1 MSGRRCF
8 LAYLRILAAILCVW
22 CLSLSGRPNT
32 ALAFE
37 PGTAAEETGKTEL
50 SLTVFFGTEQ
60 EGFPDV
66 EFRLYR
72 VGEMDLSRAE
82 FALTGAFEQY
92 SVPQNAEDSSEWKAL
107 AETLH
112 AYVVRDEITPDE
124 KSRTDEVGK
133 AYFNGLEKGL
143 YLVEGDPYREGSLE
157 AEGVYLYTPEP
168 FLISVPGLDG
178 NNWIDEVTAACKF
191 ESGYTPPNVDRS
203 VQKVWKDDG
212 HEDSRPKEIEV
223 QLLRDGEV
231 EDAVI
236 LNAENGWSHTW
247 TGLAGDARWQL
258 AESEVPEGYTVL
270 VHQEGILFVVTNS
283 YSEEEPEEPGTSERP
298 ESPDD
303 SKGPGRGETTE
314 RFEKDETPL
323 EKAVT
328 EVPASATTEA
338 QETQGQPSLPQTGV
352 LQWPVPVFAGIGL
365 CLFLIGWKRRRS

>member
-1 MSGRRCF
+1 M
-8 LAYLRILAAILCVW
+8 
-22 CLSLSGRPNT
+22 
-32 ALAFE
+32 
-37 PGTAAEETGKTEL
+37 
-50 SLTVFFGTEQ
+50 
-60 EGFPDV
+60 
-66 EFRLYR
+66 
-72 VGEMDLSRAE
+72 
-82 FALTGAFEQY
+82 
-92 SVPQNAEDSSEWKAL
+92 
-107 AETLH
+107 
-112 AYVVRDEITPDE
+112 
-124 KSRTDEVGK
+124 
-133 AYFNGLEKGL
+133 
-143 YLVEGDPYREGSLE
+143 
-157 AEGVYLYTPEP
+157 
-168 FLISVPGLDG
+168 
-178 NNWIDEVTAACKF
+178 
-191 ESGYTPPNVDRS
+191 
-203 VQKVWKDDG
+203 
-212 HEDSRPKEIEV
+212 
-223 QLLRDGEV
+223 RDGEV

-303 SKGPGRGETTE
+303 SKGPGRGETPE

-328 EVPASATTEA
+328 EVPASTVTEA